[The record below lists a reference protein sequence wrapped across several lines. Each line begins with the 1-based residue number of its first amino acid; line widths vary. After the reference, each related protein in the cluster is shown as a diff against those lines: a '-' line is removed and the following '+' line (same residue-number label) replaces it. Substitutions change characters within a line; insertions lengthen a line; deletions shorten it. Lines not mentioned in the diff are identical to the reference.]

1 MGTLHQVIPEAEVLL
16 HGPTGSSIGVTAK
29 ETAQLIHQVEE
40 GLPFSAL
47 ETLARLSRQS
57 VFELGAILSIPERTL
72 ARRRVAGKLT
82 AEESDRLVRVASVFE
97 KAVALFEWEV
107 APAVQWL
114 LTPKAALSGEAPLR
128 YCRTELGAREVEN
141 LIGRLEHGVFS

>member
-1 MGTLHQVIPEAEVLL
+1 MAALFITPSESLP
-16 HGPTGSSIGVTAK
+16 HGVMGSSIGLRVK
-29 ETAQLIHQVEE
+29 ETPELIHQVEE
-40 GLPFSAL
+40 GLPFESL
-47 ETLARLSRQS
+47 EILARFTRQS
-57 VFELGAILSIPERTL
+57 IFEIGAIISIPERTL
-72 ARRRVAGKLT
+72 ARRKIAGKLT
-82 AEESDRLVRVASVFE
+82 ADESDRLVRVASVFE

-114 LTPKAALSGEAPLR
+114 LTPKAALSGKVPLR

>member
-1 MGTLHQVIPEAEVLL
+1 MAVLFITPSESL
-16 HGPTGSSIGVTAK
+16 PHGVMGSSIGLRVK
-29 ETAQLIHQVEE
+29 ETPELIHQVEE
-40 GLPFSAL
+40 GLPFESL
-47 ETLARLSRQS
+47 EILARFTRQS
-57 VFELGAILSIPERTL
+57 IFEIGAIISIPERTL
-72 ARRRVAGKLT
+72 ARRKIAGKLT
-82 AEESDRLVRVASVFE
+82 ADESDRLVRVASVFE

-114 LTPKAALSGEAPLR
+114 LTPKAALSGEVPLR